1 MSEKGKIIVKA
12 LVTGGSA
19 SGGPPIGPAVG
30 PTGINIK
37 DVVDEIN
44 KQTTVFKGLTVPVR
58 IECDPETKQ
67 FEIFI
72 ETPSTASLLLKELG
86 VEKGSSTCSE
96 EKIGNLIFYKLNG
109 NHPLY
114 AEIKNIINKT
124 AGITEKI
131 KTSLFKVTY
140 IETAEKDLNTAKRNI
155 DIDEE
160 CAFTYAYNSM
170 LHCGLALMNSQG
182 YRPKHAEKHKNIV
195 RFCDSFL
202 GNDFSDLII
211 IYNYMRKS
219 RHKFLYEPDVPC
231 TKNVPG

>member
-1 MSEKGKIIVKA
+1 MSEKGKVIVKA

-96 EKIGNLIFYKLNG
+96 EKIGNLTLEQVQNVVDAKKDKFLDKTY
-109 NHPLY
+109 
-114 AEIKNIINKT
+114 KT
-124 AGITEKI
+124 ALKTVLGTALSVGLTVEGEDPRTIQERIVNGEYDDKI
-131 KTSLFKVTY
+131 RG
-140 IETAEKDLNTAKRNI
+140 E
-155 DIDEE
+155 
-160 CAFTYAYNSM
+160 
-170 LHCGLALMNSQG
+170 
-182 YRPKHAEKHKNIV
+182 
-195 RFCDSFL
+195 
-202 GNDFSDLII
+202 
-211 IYNYMRKS
+211 
-219 RHKFLYEPDVPC
+219 
-231 TKNVPG
+231 